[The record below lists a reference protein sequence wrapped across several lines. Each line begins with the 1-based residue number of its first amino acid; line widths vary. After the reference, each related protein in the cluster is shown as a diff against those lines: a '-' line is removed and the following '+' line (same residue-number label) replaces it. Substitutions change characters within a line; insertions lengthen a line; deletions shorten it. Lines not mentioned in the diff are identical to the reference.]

1 MEMIIRYPAL
11 PEGMTQKD
19 LEFQLADTL
28 DDGGWLLGAGADA
41 EGNWLDVELEDEKNN
56 PKHAIL
62 AVKAYFQSAEFDP
75 KTTIELAGK
84 PVGIYE

>member
-11 PEGMTQKD
+11 PEGMTQQD

-28 DDGGWLLGAGADA
+28 EDGGWLLGAGTDG
-41 EGNWLDVELEDEKNN
+41 EGHWLDVELEDEKSN

-62 AVKAYFQSAEFDP
+62 AVKAYFQRARFDSR
-75 KTTIELAGK
+75 TTIELAGK